1 MKGWYKIMEKI
12 KLANG
17 TELEI
22 LGGATS
28 NSVSVNYEQLA
39 DLDTYVNNLTEDNLE
54 EYSILNESGEVCTTL
69 TNKYLS
75 SISVNPTDKVATFH
89 LADVDMM
96 AKRLAALEATQ
107 EIQDEAIVELAEMTA
122 GGEE

>member
-1 MKGWYKIMEKI
+1 MEKI
-12 KLANG
+12 KLKDG

-28 NSVSVNYEQLA
+28 NSVSVQYEQLA
-39 DLDTYVNNLTEDNLE
+39 DLDSCVNALTEENLE
-54 EYSILNESGEVCTTL
+54 EFSILSESGEVCTTM

-75 SISVNPTDKVATFH
+75 NISINPEDKVATFY
-89 LADVDMM
+89 LANVDMI

-122 GGEE
+122 GGME

>member
-1 MKGWYKIMEKI
+1 MEKI
-12 KLANG
+12 KLKDG
-17 TELEI
+17 TEIEI

-28 NSVSVNYEQLA
+28 NSVSVQYEQLA
-39 DLDTYVNNLTEDNLE
+39 DLDSCVNVLTEDNLE
-54 EYSILNESGEVCTTL
+54 EFSILNESGEVCTTL

-75 SISVNPTDKVATFH
+75 SISINPTDKVATFY
-89 LADVDMM
+89 LANVDMI

-107 EIQDEAIVELAEMTA
+107 EIQDEAIVELAELA